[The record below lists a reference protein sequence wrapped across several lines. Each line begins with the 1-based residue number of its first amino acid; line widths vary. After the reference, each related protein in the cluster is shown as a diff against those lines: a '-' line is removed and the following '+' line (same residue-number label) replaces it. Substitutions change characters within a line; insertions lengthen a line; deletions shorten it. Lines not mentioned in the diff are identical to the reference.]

1 MQAMTFVALPHSR
14 HVLIGCKRIH
24 ECREVQGC
32 ARMADIEYPLESLR
46 LYACTEWG
54 TRLQTSA
61 IQTLADEVMS
71 IELGDQRLTR
81 RTGKILEQLFRQP
94 CNRMGTCDEGKA
106 DSVDTPD
113 ESTGPNPGKSAR
125 EAGLVYKVP

>member
-1 MQAMTFVALPHSR
+1 
-14 HVLIGCKRIH
+14 
-24 ECREVQGC
+24 
-32 ARMADIEYPLESLR
+32 MADIEYPLESLR

-106 DSVDTPD
+106 DSVDTHISFRLIPYW
-113 ESTGPNPGKSAR
+113 TRLVTRCAIVPGTITIM
-125 EAGLVYKVP
+125 